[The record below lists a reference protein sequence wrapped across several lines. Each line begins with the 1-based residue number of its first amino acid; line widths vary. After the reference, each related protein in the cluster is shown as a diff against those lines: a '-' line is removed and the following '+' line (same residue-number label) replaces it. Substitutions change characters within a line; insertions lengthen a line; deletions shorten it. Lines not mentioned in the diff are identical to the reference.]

1 VVNAM
6 LALIASISNKAAV
19 AQMSAAVTV
28 KLAQVEPYMD
38 EGSAV
43 RIVAR
48 QYGEPVTVAA
58 MQVAQAQASA
68 AQAGF

>member
-1 VVNAM
+1 
-6 LALIASISNKAAV
+6 
-19 AQMSAAVTV
+19 
-28 KLAQVEPYMD
+28 
-38 EGSAV
+38 V